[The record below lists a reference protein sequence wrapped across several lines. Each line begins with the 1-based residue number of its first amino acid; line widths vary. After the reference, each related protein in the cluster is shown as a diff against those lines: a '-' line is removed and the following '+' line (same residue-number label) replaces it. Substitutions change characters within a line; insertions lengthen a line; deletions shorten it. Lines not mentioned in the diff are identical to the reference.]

1 MKLTTCGAMMAWALL
16 ALADVNQAEVLFE
29 LSKDTVRTSL
39 SSPDTV
45 YIRNPGT
52 DTLVLDTVV
61 VALDTSHMPK
71 CQITFGTPEWKCL
84 TGLNNRGV
92 DLDTN
97 FLKWDNLCG
106 VLRVPPGDSIFFW
119 GFRLE
124 IEFICIPEDP
134 YCPRPAPDSADVSL
148 FLLVDGYVDT
158 LVVSRRVD
166 TTSSVRGTT
175 HPGRGSRG
183 GASEAVSSA
192 GRRPTPGAYQLTGR
206 ALAIGGAS
214 EASHGKPRTTGLAV
228 HNALDADLRV
238 DRKGDFR

>member
-16 ALADVNQAEVLFE
+16 ALADVTQAEVLFE

-71 CQITFGTPEWKCL
+71 CQIGFGTPEWKCP
-84 TGLNNRGV
+84 TALNNIGV

-106 VLRVPPGDSIFFW
+106 VLKVPPGDSIFFW

-124 IEFICIPEDP
+124 IETTCIPEDP

-148 FLLVDGYVDT
+148 FFLVDGYVDT
-158 LVVSRRVD
+158 LVVSRRAD
-166 TTSSVRGTT
+166 TSSSVRGTT
-175 HPGRGSRG
+175 HPGRGSKR
-183 GASEAVSSA
+183 ASESA
-192 GRRPTPGAYQLTGR
+192 PLMARQPTPGAYQLSGR

-214 EASHGKPRTTGLAV
+214 DASHGTPQTIWVVV
-228 HNALDADLRV
+228 HNALDADLRA
-238 DRKGDFR
+238 DKQGGLR